1 MVKLSEGKTLQE
13 LAGIVGSSDFE
24 ALKGFVGAL
33 GMSSDEQRS
42 LLGSLKSLTS
52 ITESAPTLIR
62 MDAWK

>member
-1 MVKLSEGKTLQE
+1 
-13 LAGIVGSSDFE
+13 VGSSDFE

-62 MDAWK
+62 MDSWR